1 MDTQFEKAETHQKA
15 EIDNKDY
22 DVESYKFSD
31 EDCEQCDE
39 ENMIDSPKD
48 SRKQK
53 ISDILLSKTSD
64 FEGEKT
70 TDNKQVIS
78 EENKMSFLAT
88 P

>member
-1 MDTQFEKAETHQKA
+1 MGLVRLSTNLFDGLDDMDTQFEKAETHQKA

-48 SRKQK
+48 SRK
-53 ISDILLSKTSD
+53 
-64 FEGEKT
+64 
-70 TDNKQVIS
+70 
-78 EENKMSFLAT
+78 
-88 P
+88 

>member
-48 SRKQK
+48 SRK
-53 ISDILLSKTSD
+53 
-64 FEGEKT
+64 
-70 TDNKQVIS
+70 
-78 EENKMSFLAT
+78 
-88 P
+88 